1 MLMSGSALAKT
12 LKKTRGRAVE
22 IYLQKA
28 VTNANISPS
37 DFRFR
42 EFSVL
47 FFFFFGTLVALS
59 HRFYE
64 YACQARARKPVNG
77 EINPLM
83 CGHTRYRAEVYS
95 SITKVHAQMHSIN
108 LKPCP

>member
-37 DFRFR
+37 DFRFHT
-42 EFSVL
+42 
-47 FFFFFGTLVALS
+47 G
-59 HRFYE
+59 YE

>member
-1 MLMSGSALAKT
+1 MSGSALAKT

-47 FFFFFGTLVALS
+47 FFFSFFEHS
-59 HRFYE
+59 WRFHTGYE

-83 CGHTRYRAEVYS
+83 RAYTVTLVTGLKFTRA
-95 SITKVHAQMHSIN
+95 
-108 LKPCP
+108 

>member
-59 HRFYE
+59 HRLRIRVSS
-64 YACQARARKPVNG
+64 ACAQARER
-77 EINPLM
+77 
-83 CGHTRYRAEVYS
+83 RD
-95 SITKVHAQMHSIN
+95 
-108 LKPCP
+108 

>member
-28 VTNANISPS
+28 VTNANVSPS

-42 EFSVL
+42 EFSV
-47 FFFFFGTLVALS
+47 FFLSFFNTRGVFNTLVTNTRS
-59 HRFYE
+59 EER
-64 YACQARARKPVNG
+64 ARAARERRDQPVNVHG
-77 EINPLM
+77 L
-83 CGHTRYRAEVYS
+83 HSYRTEVYS
-95 SITKVHAQMHSIN
+95 SITKVHAQMHSI
-108 LKPCP
+108 KTCP

>member
-47 FFFFFGTLVALS
+47 FSFFFFWNTRGAFTPVTNT
-59 HRFYE
+59 RVKRV
-64 YACQARARKPVNG
+64 RASP
-77 EINPLM
+77 
-83 CGHTRYRAEVYS
+83 
-95 SITKVHAQMHSIN
+95 
-108 LKPCP
+108 

>member
-47 FFFFFGTLVALS
+47 FFFFLEHS
-59 HRFYE
+59 WRFHTGYE

>member
-47 FFFFFGTLVALS
+47 FSFFFFFGTLVALS

-83 CGHTRYRAEVYS
+83 RAYTVTLVTGLKFTRA
-95 SITKVHAQMHSIN
+95 
-108 LKPCP
+108 

>member
-28 VTNANISPS
+28 VTNANVSPS

-42 EFSVL
+42 EFSV
-47 FFFFFGTLVALS
+47 FFFLSFFNTRGVFNTLVTNTRS
-59 HRFYE
+59 E
-64 YACQARARKPVNG
+64 ERARESACAQPVNG
-77 EINPLM
+77 EINPLTYTVS
-83 CGHTRYRAEVYS
+83 TRTGPKFTRA
-95 SITKVHAQMHSIN
+95 
-108 LKPCP
+108 

>member
-28 VTNANISPS
+28 VTNANVSPS

-42 EFSVL
+42 EFSV
-47 FFFFFGTLVALS
+47 FFFFPFLTLVVFLTHWLQIHVVKNA
-59 HRFYE
+59 RVK
-64 YACQARARKPVNG
+64 ARARSP
-77 EINPLM
+77 
-83 CGHTRYRAEVYS
+83 
-95 SITKVHAQMHSIN
+95 
-108 LKPCP
+108 